1 MEQLKTAPLDALDCK
16 NRPQRSIRRT
26 IIEDLNTLYYFT
38 QVVEHGG
45 FAPAGRALDMPK
57 SKLSRRIAQ
66 LEERLGVR
74 LIHRTSRHCS
84 LTEIGQAY
92 YQRCLAMRVEAES
105 AAEVI
110 ERNRSEPQGLVR
122 ISCPTALLNS
132 WVGPMLTRYMVKY
145 PRVELFIESTNRRVD
160 LLHEGFDI
168 ALRVRFP
175 PLENTD
181 MVMKVLSNSTQ
192 CLVGSPVYRE
202 GLSSPASPADLNGL
216 PSVHWGSA
224 QREYQWELFGP
235 DGTRALI
242 RHAPRMVTD
251 DLLALRH
258 AVLAGIGIAHLPT
271 VVVREDLAAGRLV
284 ELVPGWT
291 PKCGI
296 VHAIFASRRGLLP
309 SVRTLIDFLAEEF
322 SQSDMA

>member
-1 MEQLKTAPLDALDCK
+1 M
-16 NRPQRSIRRT
+16 
-26 IIEDLNTLYYFT
+26 
-38 QVVEHGG
+38 VEHGG
-45 FAPAGRALDMPK
+45 FAAAGRVLDVPK

-132 WVGPMLTRYMVKY
+132 WVGPMLTRYMIRY
-145 PRVELFIESTNRRVD
+145 PCVELFIESTNRRVD
-160 LLHEGFDI
+160 LIHEGFDI

-175 PLENTD
+175 PLEDTD
-181 MVMKVLSNSTQ
+181 MVMKVLGKSTQ
-192 CLVGSPVYRE
+192 CLVGSPIYRE
-202 GLSSPASPADLNGL
+202 RLSSPASPADLNGL
-216 PSVHWGSA
+216 PSLHWGAA
-224 QREYQWELFGP
+224 QREYQWELSGP
-235 DGTRALI
+235 DGASALI

-251 DLLALRH
+251 DLLVLRQAALS
-258 AVLAGIGIAHLPT
+258 GIGIVHLPH
-271 VVVREDLAAGRLV
+271 VLVRDDLAAGQLV
-284 ELVPGWT
+284 ELVPGWA
-291 PKCGI
+291 PNCGI

>member
-1 MEQLKTAPLDALDCK
+1 M
-16 NRPQRSIRRT
+16 
-26 IIEDLNTLYYFT
+26 EDLNTLYYFT

-84 LTEIGQAY
+84 LTEIGQEY
-92 YQRCLAMRVEAES
+92 YQRCVAMRVEAEG

-110 ERNRSEPQGLVR
+110 ERNRSEPRGLVR
-122 ISCPTALLNS
+122 IACPTTLLNS
-132 WVGPMLTRYMVKY
+132 WVGPMLTRYMLKY
-145 PRVELFIESTNRRVD
+145 PLVELFIESTNRRVD

-181 MVMKVLSNSTQ
+181 MVMKVLADSTQ
-192 CLVGSPVYRE
+192 CLVGRPDFLTR
-202 GLSSPASPADLNGL
+202 LPAGFAPEELGRL
-216 PSVHWGSA
+216 PSLHWGGA
-224 QREYQWELFGP
+224 QRDYQWELFGP
-235 DGTRALI
+235 DGARLTITHR
-242 RHAPRMVTD
+242 PRMVTD
-251 DLLALRH
+251 DLMALRNG
-258 AVLAGIGIAHLPT
+258 VLGGVGIAHLPR
-271 VVVREDLAAGRLV
+271 VAVREDLANGTLV
-284 ELVPGWT
+284 EMLPGFS

-296 VHAIFASRRGLLP
+296 VHAIFPSRRGLLP
-309 SVRTLIDFLAEEF
+309 SVRSLIDFLGEEF
-322 SQSDMA
+322 AGSDMA

>member
-1 MEQLKTAPLDALDCK
+1 MV
-16 NRPQRSIRRT
+16 
-26 IIEDLNTLYYFT
+26 EDLNTLYYFT

-57 SKLSRRIAQ
+57 SKLSRRIAE

-74 LIHRTSRHCS
+74 LLHRTSRHCS

-105 AAEVI
+105 AAELI

-132 WVGPMLTRYMVKY
+132 WVGPMLTRYMLKY

-160 LLHEGFDI
+160 LIHEGFDI

-181 MVMKVLSNSTQ
+181 MVMKVLGNSTQ
-192 CLVGSPVYRE
+192 CLVGSPSFAER
-202 GLSSPASPADLNGL
+202 LSSPASPADLSGL
-216 PSVHWGSA
+216 PSLHWGAA

-235 DGTRALI
+235 DDASALI
-242 RHAPRMVTD
+242 RHTPRMVTD

-258 AVLAGIGIAHLPT
+258 AAVAGIGVVHLPS
-271 VVVREDLAAGRLV
+271 VVVRDDVAAGKLV
-284 ELVPGWT
+284 DLVPGWA

-296 VHAIFASRRGLLP
+296 IHAIFPSRRGLLP
-309 SVRTLIDFLAEEF
+309 SVRALIDFLGEEF
-322 SQSDMA
+322 NHADIA

>member
-1 MEQLKTAPLDALDCK
+1 L
-16 NRPQRSIRRT
+16 
-26 IIEDLNTLYYFT
+26 EDLNSLYYFT

-45 FAPAGRALDMPK
+45 FAAAGRALDMPK
-57 SKLSRRIAQ
+57 SKLSRRISQ

-84 LTEIGQAY
+84 LTDIGQAY

-105 AAEVI
+105 AAELI

-132 WVGPMLTRYMVKY
+132 WVGPMLTRYMLKY
-145 PRVELFIESTNRRVD
+145 PLVELFIESTNRRVD
-160 LLHEGFDI
+160 VIHEGFDI

-181 MVMKVLSNSTQ
+181 LVMKVLGNSTQ
-192 CLVGSPVYRE
+192 SLVGCPAYLER
-202 GLSSPASPADLNGL
+202 LSSPALPADLSGL
-216 PSVHWGSA
+216 PSLHWGAA

-235 DGTRALI
+235 DAASAVI
-242 RHAPRMVTD
+242 RHHPRLVTD
-251 DLLALRH
+251 DLIALRQ
-258 AVLAGIGIAHLPT
+258 AVLAGLGIAHLPA

-284 ELVPGWT
+284 ELVPGWA

-296 VHAIFASRRGLLP
+296 VHAIFPSRRGLLP
-309 SVRTLIDFLAEEF
+309 SVRTLIDFLGEEF
-322 SQSDMA
+322 SRSDIA